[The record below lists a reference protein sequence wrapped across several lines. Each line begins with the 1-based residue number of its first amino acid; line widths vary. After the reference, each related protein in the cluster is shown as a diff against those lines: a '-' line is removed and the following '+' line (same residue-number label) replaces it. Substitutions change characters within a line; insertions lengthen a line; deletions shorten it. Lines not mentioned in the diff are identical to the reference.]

1 MNISTHYDLC
11 ELTYPIEVL
20 PVITLQ
26 HWYFTDLR
34 TLSILPAAF
43 LLSAK
48 SKAESRFL
56 LKRILPKYSAF
67 RFRPPHEGAGTG
79 KINGSVPIRIDTDP
93 CFYPESD
100 FTALCPARSLADR
113 AARSR

>member
-48 SKAESRFL
+48 SNEGSRFL
-56 LKRILPKYSAF
+56 LKRKLPKYSAF
-67 RFRPPHEGAGTG
+67 AFSSLTKE
-79 KINGSVPIRIDTDP
+79 
-93 CFYPESD
+93 
-100 FTALCPARSLADR
+100 PAREK
-113 AARSR
+113 